1 MKKERLLTVLLFCLL
16 FGTNV
21 VFAKAVTG
29 VAIVNQAIGVRQ
41 LGMAEV
47 ATGLSDD
54 AAAMHYNPA
63 GIATVRNIELNA
75 MYHQNIIDTRNEA
88 INFTFPLK
96 KGLLFHNKAGI
107 GIGVLAYQGGDIEV
121 IKLTEDESSVKS
133 REVLK
138 AEGDYQIGLS
148 YSEEIA
154 KFSGNTYAGV
164 MVKWI
169 QSTLVEEYRASAL
182 GVDMGLLHKVGG
194 LGLGIAIQNIGT
206 EMKFIEV
213 ADSLPL
219 TIRLGGSY
227 ERKIGKIVKMVIG
240 VDGIKVQKDDM
251 RYNLGG
257 ECWIG
262 DILGIRAGYKIN
274 DDNKVSIGAS
284 IRYKWVQL
292 DYGYKLMDVF
302 SNTHQAAITLRMGSP
317 KISKTAKTKQMKKH
331 YMRATGYYKKRMYK
345 EAIEEWEKVLKIDPN
360 HKQSKE
366 LIEKTKKKIEQTAK
380 KTIRGKR

>member
-1 MKKERLLTVLLFCLL
+1 MKKERLLMVLLLCLV
-16 FGTNV
+16 FGTSV
-21 VFAKAVTG
+21 ALAKAVTG

-41 LGMAEV
+41 LGMGEV

-88 INFTFPLK
+88 LNLVYPLRR
-96 KGLLFHNKAGI
+96 GLLLGNKASI
-107 GIGVLAYQGGDIEV
+107 GLGVLAYQGGDIEW
-121 IKLTEDESSVKS
+121 IQLNPDESEKS
-133 REVLK
+133 RETLK
-138 AEGDYQIGLS
+138 AESDYQIGLC

-154 KFSGNTYAGV
+154 RFSGNTYAGV

-169 QSTLVEEYRASAL
+169 QSKLVEEYTAGAFGIDV
-182 GVDMGLLHKVGG
+182 GVLHKSGG
-194 LGLGIAIQNIGT
+194 LGLGVALQNIGT
-206 EMKFIEV
+206 GMKFIEV

-227 ERKIGKIVKMVIG
+227 EKKIGRIVKMAVG
-240 VDGIKVQKDDM
+240 VDGVKVLKEDM

-262 DILGIRAGYKIN
+262 DILGIRGGYKIN

-292 DYGYKLMDVF
+292 DYGYRMMDVF

-317 KISKTAKTKQMKKH
+317 EISKQAKTKEMKNH
-331 YMRATGYYKKRMYK
+331 YIRATTYYKKGMYK
-345 EAIEEWEKVLKIDPN
+345 EAISEWEEVLKIDPN
-360 HKQSKE
+360 HKQSRE
-366 LIEKTKKKIEQTAK
+366 AIEKAKKKIEQTAK
-380 KTIRGKR
+380 KQ

>member
-1 MKKERLLTVLLFCLL
+1 MKKEKLLTVLLFCLL
-16 FGTNV
+16 FGTSV

-29 VAIVNQAIGVRQ
+29 VAILNQAIGVRQ

-54 AAAMHYNPA
+54 AAAMHYNP
-63 GIATVRNIELNA
+63 GGLATIRKIELNA

-88 INFTFPLK
+88 LNLTFPLK
-96 KGLLFHNKAGI
+96 KGLLFHNKASI

-121 IKLTEDESSVKS
+121 ILGTETKDGFEVESQ
-133 REVLK
+133 EVLK
-138 AEGDYQIGLS
+138 AESDYQVGLC

-169 QSTLVEEYRASAL
+169 QSKLVEKYTARAF

-194 LGLGIAIQNIGT
+194 FGLGIAIQNIGT
-206 EMKFIEV
+206 EMKFIKV

-219 TIRLGGSY
+219 TIRVGGSY
-227 ERKIGKIVKMVIG
+227 ERKMGKIVKMVIG
-240 VDGIKVQKDDM
+240 VDGIKLQKDDM

-292 DYGYKLMDVF
+292 DYGHKLMDVF
-302 SNTHQAAITLRMGSP
+302 NNTHQAAITLRMGSP
-317 KISKTAKTKQMKKH
+317 KISKRAKIKQMKKH
-331 YMRATGYYKKRMYK
+331 YMRATRYYKKRMYK

-366 LIEKTKKKIEQTAK
+366 LIEKTKKKMKQITK
-380 KTIRGKR
+380 KL